1 MAVVVSVNGRVSGSG
16 DAVVSVLD
24 HGFLFGEGVYEVLRT
39 YGRQPFLFAEHIR
52 RMRDSAAM
60 LALPVPFT
68 DDELLAQVRAVQAT
82 ADGDEHYIRILLTR
96 GVGDLSYDPAATT
109 TPTVVIIV
117 KPLPSTPVEWFER
130 GVKVSLVGVTRNHPG
145 SVNPR
150 IKSNN
155 LLNNAL
161 AMHEAIRSGGVE
173 ALMKNYRGELV
184 ECSTSNFFLVRD
196 GALHTAPLDAG
207 LLAGITRAFVHQLA
221 KDLGIPSYE
230 RTLYEA
236 DLATADEAFFTST
249 TREIV
254 PVVHVDDRT
263 IGDGTPGR
271 VTRRLLGAF
280 RERAEAVAAA
290 PAHA

>member
-1 MAVVVSVNGRVSGSG
+1 MAIVVSVNGRISGSD
-16 DAVVSVLD
+16 DAVISVLD

-39 YGRQPFLFAEHIR
+39 YRRQPFLLAEHTQ

-68 DDELLAQVRAVQAT
+68 NDELLAQIRAVQAT

-96 GVGDLSYDPAATT
+96 GVGDFTYDPTART
-109 TPTVVIIV
+109 TPSVVIIV
-117 KPLPSTPVEWFER
+117 KPLPPTPDDWFER
-130 GVKVSLVGVTRNHPG
+130 GVTVSLVSVTRNHPG

-161 AMHEAIRSGGVE
+161 AMHEAIRKGGVE

-196 GALHTAPLDAG
+196 GAIHTAPLDAG
-207 LLAGITRAFVHQLA
+207 LLAGITRAFVHRLA
-221 KDLGIPSYE
+221 NDLGIPSYE

-236 DLATADEAFFTST
+236 DLVTADEAFFTST

-254 PVVHVDDRT
+254 PVVRVDDRT
-263 IGDGTPGR
+263 IGTGTPGPL
-271 VTRRLLGAF
+271 TRRLLEAF
-280 RERAEAVAAA
+280 RERAAAVAASPVTA
-290 PAHA
+290 